1 MGTEPPGGRVAL
13 LLQRLGDGGVERCFL
28 NLARGFAAHGIDADL
43 YLHEIAAEGLLETSP
58 GARLVRLRGRS
69 PTERRTELANALRE
83 SKTDT
88 VLTAKEEDFRL
99 ISAVVRG
106 LEQAPRSVMVAS
118 LDYTGQLLGRQAGV
132 FRRWQRYRQV
142 RKLFG
147 PADQVFCVS
156 AGVAQDMARI
166 LRRPLSDLPVLPN
179 PVVTPELD
187 TLSRVPVQ
195 HRWLEPGQPP
205 LILGVGR
212 LSRIKNFALLLRA
225 FAKARR
231 EMVMHLMI
239 LGEGKQRQELQG
251 LADRLGITRDVAF
264 PGFQSNPYPY
274 MRGADLFVLS
284 SSWEGFGNVLVE
296 AMACET
302 PAVSTDC
309 RSGPSQILQGG
320 RFGKLVPV
328 GDDDALASAILTS
341 LRQPPSAELLMQAVL
356 PYTLE
361 NSVLAYLR
369 ALGFAPAPGDLA
381 ANHQL

>member
-1 MGTEPPGGRVAL
+1 MAIEPPARRIAL

-28 NLARGFAAHGIDADL
+28 NLARGFAAHGIDADV
-43 YLHEIAAEGLLETSP
+43 YLHEIGAEGLLETSP
-58 GARLVRLRGRS
+58 GARLARLHARS
-69 PTERRTELANALRE
+69 PTGRRTELANALRE
-83 SKTDT
+83 RETDI

-99 ISAVVRG
+99 ISAVGRS

-118 LDYTGQLLGRQAGV
+118 LDYTGQLLGRRAGAL
-132 FRRWQRYRQV
+132 RRWQRYRQV
-142 RKLFG
+142 RKLFS

-156 AGVAQDMARI
+156 EGVAQDMARI
-166 LRRPLSDLPVLPN
+166 LRRPLLDLPVLPN
-179 PVVTPELD
+179 PVVTPELE
-187 TLSRVPVQ
+187 TLSHAPVQ
-195 HRWLEPGQPP
+195 HRWLGPDQPP

-225 FAKARR
+225 FARARR
-231 EMVMHLMI
+231 EMAMHLMV
-239 LGEGKQRQELQG
+239 LGEGKQRQELLR
-251 LADRLGITRDVAF
+251 LADGLGIKQDVAF

-296 AMACET
+296 AMACGT

-309 RSGPSQILQGG
+309 PSGPKQILQGG
-320 RFGKLVPV
+320 RFGTLVPV
-328 GDDDALASAILTS
+328 GDEDALASAILAS
-341 LRQPPSAELLMQAVL
+341 LRQPPSAKLLTQAVL

-369 ALGFAPAPGDLA
+369 ALGFTAPPGNLA
-381 ANHQL
+381 ANHPL